1 MGQSFSR
8 RTPAI
13 KEARLSH
20 DVEETHRALLS
31 DDVAFL
37 TLSNLSHWDGSK
49 AAVVCT
55 VWQSQWNRVRRSA
68 GMLDPTGH
76 RVGAFRYCDHVVAK
90 PGGGAIVS
98 DYNESRLEIF
108 SPEGESR
115 GVFVAPS
122 EYDSDFDDEDP
133 LHAPSAVALLGD
145 EHNTA
150 WVVSEKLESLICVR
164 LGDVGGGQ
172 KIIKPSDHIATPATD
187 SMYLICP
194 KDLALSPGG
203 EFLLVLHGDW
213 MGEVLVLNSLDGS
226 AVGSFGYE
234 EDDTFGYLHSSRCLA
249 VQDDYCFVADTYNQ
263 RVCVFNWRSRTWVRC
278 FGRRGA
284 FLNLGDEEPYW
295 RDSERAGLDADYEDE
310 RKGTGP
316 GEFIEPVGVAVHG
329 KMLYV
334 SEGVGRRIQVMR
346 LPDDI
351 LDLSSEPHV
360 LQIIPAPGGQ
370 RLGGL
375 CVDGE
380 RLWCV
385 GPRGSVR
392 PSGDDRE
399 GSEGTYVSLFS
410 PYV

>member
-8 RTPAI
+8 RTPSR

-31 DDVAFL
+31 DDVVFL
-37 TLSNLSHWDGSK
+37 TLSNFAHWDGSK

-55 VWQSQWNRVRRSA
+55 VWQSQWKRVRRSA
-68 GMLDPTGH
+68 GMLDPAGH

-90 PGGGAIVS
+90 PGGGVIVS
-98 DYNESRLEIF
+98 DYHKSRLEIV
-108 SPEGESR
+108 SPEGESQ
-115 GVFVAPS
+115 GAFVAGVSP
-122 EYDSDFDDEDP
+122 FDTP
-133 LHAPSAVALLGD
+133 GAVALLGD
-145 EHNTA
+145 ERNTA
-150 WVVSEKLESLICVR
+150 WVICKDDQSLVCVQ
-164 LGDVGGGQ
+164 LGDAIMGED
-172 KIIKPSDHIATPATD
+172 KFLEPSDQIADPGVNYVNGT
-187 SMYLICP
+187 SP
-194 KDLALSPGG
+194 KALALSPGG
-203 EFLLVLHGDW
+203 EFLLVLVDGW
-213 MGEVLVLNSLDGS
+213 GELGEVLVLNSRDGTL
-226 AVGSFGYE
+226 VGRFGEE
-234 EDDTFGYLHSSRCLA
+234 EDTTFGNLHASRGLA

-263 RVCVFNWRSRTWVRC
+263 RICVFNWRSRTWVRC

-284 FLNLGDEEPYW
+284 LLHRHLDDPAAHNPYW
-295 RDSERAGLDADYEDE
+295 WKSEAAYEDE

-329 KMLYV
+329 NMLYV
-334 SEGVGRRIQVMR
+334 SELVGRRIQVMR
-346 LPDDI
+346 LPADI
-351 LDLSSEPHV
+351 LDLSSEPQV

-385 GPRGSVR
+385 GPHCIG
-392 PSGDDRE
+392 PPGDRDD
-399 GSEGTYVSLFS
+399 TYVSLFS